1 MTMRSRPGRGAV
13 IAIVVLALLAV
24 VGYTGYAGTAVYQQL
39 DSGRQELVAA
49 QAGMSAAVQ
58 SADPAQLRVVADQL
72 RQAERDF
79 NDAGR
84 RARTDP
90 ALRVAG
96 GVPGAGPNLDAT
108 AHLAAIGAD
117 MSRAGQAAAAV
128 AIQVTGLKQQYAG
141 RTLTPDDLQIVLQQA
156 QGIARDYSASTQA
169 IGQQLRAAH
178 AERAQVKTTD
188 LAGPLRD
195 AFDAVDLALAEADTA
210 FLRFQDVRQVLS
222 DFLGVRLPA

>member
-1 MTMRSRPGRGAV
+1 MRWHHGRGAV
-13 IAIVVLALLAV
+13 IAIVVLALLAL

-39 DSGRQELVAA
+39 DGGRQELVAA
-49 QAGMSAAVQ
+49 QAGMTAAVH

-79 NDAGR
+79 SDAGG
-84 RARTDP
+84 RARNDP
-90 ALRVAG
+90 ALHVAG
-96 GVPGAGPNLDAT
+96 AVPVAGRNLDAT

-128 AIQVTGLKQQYAG
+128 AIQVASLTQQYAG
-141 RTLTPDDLQIVLQQA
+141 RTLTAEDLQVVLQQA
-156 QGIARDYSASTQA
+156 QAIARDYSASIQA

-178 AERAQVKTTD
+178 AERAQVRTTD
-188 LAGPLRD
+188 LATPLRD
-195 AFDAVDLALAEADTA
+195 AFDAVDRALAEADTA